1 MTNAF
6 QQQDDTFSQGNLQ
19 RDRFIDMDHSS
30 IPLEKEEWPVI
41 IIGSSMVG
49 KALGLLLGY
58 HG

>member
-1 MTNAF
+1 MMMTATTNDSVIREF
-6 QQQDDTFSQGNLQ
+6 
-19 RDRFIDMDHSS
+19 DHSQ
-30 IPLEKEEWPVI
+30 IPMADEEWPVI